1 MFHIRKGLQA
11 VANRLSIAD
20 KILKDLRDDI
30 INCSVGAGEL
40 LTEME
45 ISQRYGSSKT
55 PAREALN
62 SLCVEGY
69 LEKLP
74 NRGYLVKAVS
84 LGDIQNLF
92 QFRYILESASAELA
106 AMQATPESLAAL
118 ERVYRSM
125 ADTSPEYMSERYNGL
140 NRAFHMQLAQMSGN
154 PYLVLALG
162 NVLDQLKRALTMD
175 LYRSDPQ
182 NTLLEHGELVA
193 AIKNR
198 DAAKAKQLM
207 QDHLSFAQSR
217 IFSQHV
223 YIR

>member
-1 MFHIRKGLQA
+1 MRS
-11 VANRLSIAD
+11 RLSIAD
-20 KILKDLRDDI
+20 KILNDLREEI
-30 INCSVGAGEL
+30 INCSVRAGDL

-45 ISQRYGSSKT
+45 ISRRFGSSKT

-62 SLCVEGY
+62 SLCIEGY

-84 LGDIQNLF
+84 LSDIQNLF

-106 AMQATPESLAAL
+106 AMKVTPDNLAIL
-118 ERVYRSM
+118 EQMCGSV
-125 ADTSPEYMSERYNGL
+125 ADMTSEEVEERYNEL

-154 PYLVLALG
+154 PYLLQATG
-162 NVLDQLKRALTMD
+162 NVLNQLKRALTMD
-175 LYRSDPQ
+175 LRHSNPQ
-182 NTLLEHGELVA
+182 DALRGHVDLVE
-193 AIKNR
+193 AIKNH
-198 DAAKAKQLM
+198 DAIKAKQLM
-207 QDHLSFAQSR
+207 QDHLSYAQLR